1 VDTPPGQSAPTDPA
15 DRLAPEE
22 VKSRAAAG
30 VVLLMGRG
38 VGLQA
43 IGFLGNLVLARLLVP
58 EDFGIVAVG
67 LTIVNIGQLISGAG
81 IGAALVARSEPPTKD
96 ELRAL
101 TGLQLLV
108 TLTVA
113 VVAALG
119 AIAIGDA
126 ALVTALMVLALPIT
140 AVKTPAML
148 LFQRRLEFVQQL
160 KVEIAE
166 TVTSLAVAIPLA
178 AAGFG
183 AWSLAISTVARCVI
197 GAGTA
202 IALSP
207 VGPIM
212 PSLDLGRVRSILG
225 FGWRFQATGV
235 SQLVQ
240 ETALTAV
247 IGAVAGL
254 GVLGIWSFAARI
266 LKIPQLLFESMWKV
280 GFPAFSRLLET
291 DAREGMRDLL
301 ERTVGTFAVGVSF
314 LVCPLVGSSP
324 ALVPLLFGAHWEDV
338 SLILPGAALA
348 LAIGGPVGMV
358 GSSYFYANGDANTGL
373 LATSVNGAVR
383 VAMTLILLPAV
394 GVVGIGV
401 AWAFGS
407 VAGMI
412 ITVPRARRACGARLE
427 LRVIAPA
434 LALAAGGGA
443 GWLVADGLGV
453 TLAAAMVS
461 ASTALAVWVPL
472 MLVLSPR
479 TSRESWNMC
488 RAILSSALHRAA
500 PSRRRPL
507 TAPSSTA

>member
-1 VDTPPGQSAPTDPA
+1 VPTPPEHSAPTDAA
-15 DRLAPEE
+15 DRLAPDE

-38 VGLQA
+38 VALQA
-43 IGFLGNLVLARLLVP
+43 VGFLGNLVLARLLVP

-113 VVAALG
+113 AIAAAG

-126 ALVTALMVLALPIT
+126 ALVTAVMVLALPLT
-140 AVKTPAML
+140 ALRTPAML

-166 TVTSLAVAIPLA
+166 VVTALAVSIPLA
-178 AAGFG
+178 ALGFG
-183 AWSLAISTVARCVI
+183 AWSLAISTVARCLV
-197 GAGTA
+197 GTTSA
-202 IALSP
+202 MALSP

-212 PSLDLGRVRSILG
+212 PSLELRRIRSILG

-235 SQLVQ
+235 SQLAQ
-240 ETALTAV
+240 ETALTAA

-291 DAREGMRDLL
+291 DARDGMRDLL
-301 ERTVGTFAVGVSF
+301 ERTVGTMAVGVSF
-314 LVCPLVGSSP
+314 VMTPIVGASP
-324 ALVPLLFGAHWEDV
+324 ALVPLLFGAHWADV

-348 LAIGGPVGMV
+348 LSIGGAIGMV
-358 GSSYFYANGDANTGL
+358 SASYFYASGDANTGL
-373 LATSVNGAVR
+373 LATSLHGAVR
-383 VAMTLILLPAV
+383 VTLTLALLPTI
-394 GVVGIGV
+394 GVAGIGV

-407 VAGMI
+407 VAAMV

-434 LALAAGGGA
+434 VSLTAGGLA
-443 GWLVADGLGV
+443 GWLLAEELGV
-453 TLAAAMVS
+453 ALTSAVVAAVA
-461 ASTALAVWVPL
+461 ALAVWFPL

-479 TSRESWNMC
+479 TCRETWAMC
-488 RAILSSALHRAA
+488 HAIVGSAFRRAA
-500 PSRRRPL
+500 PFRRRPV
-507 TAPSSTA
+507 TVPSSTV